1 MNNRKLFNDKEELES
16 SMFNYLKL
24 KKEQKKTDFIGEI
37 DQSDFVN
44 ENLIVRVKDYYFSN
58 VIARS
63 SKTMFECNNAKIDI
77 KKTGT
82 EG

>member
-16 SMFNYLKL
+16 SMFNYLKI
-24 KKEQKKTDFIGEI
+24 KQEQKNSDFIEEI
-37 DQSDFVN
+37 EHKTFEN
-44 ENLIVRVKDYYFSN
+44 EKIKVEFKDYYFSN
-58 VIARS
+58 AVARA
-63 SKTMFECNNAKIDI
+63 SKTMFECNNSKLVL